1 MEEGGKLMQSMI
13 LRQDYSEI
21 DDAYKIDVGEKS
33 TWYFTGVLWILV
45 KKSAEMIHGHS

>member
-13 LRQDYSEI
+13 LRQEI